1 MSGAAEDENLIVV
14 MDNVD
19 KLDLQEQL
27 KGFQLTPWFL
37 DISKAFVIIQMR
49 DETNERYKNRPPLDT
64 YRSNIAFHI
73 APPRFIDVVKRRLE
87 LAIEFLAAHANK
99 TQTYT
104 LENGAKIILP
114 EGEVG
119 RFLRLLYTH
128 LFSERRNMARV
139 LEALA
144 GRDVRKALDMFAS
157 IVTSGHIST
166 EAITSTTIGAGEV
179 RIADYHV
186 IRVLMRGDYRFFSD
200 VSGVVSNIFHF
211 DPEWQGADN
220 FICIEALYFLAM
232 SRKMQGEIGL
242 EGYFSVARVAD
253 ELERIG
259 YPRSAALEA
268 IQWLLRK
275 ELIIADHYS
284 FVDVRESDCVKIQ
297 ASGFMHLRVLCERI
311 EYLYGILTVTQI
323 SDMTT
328 AVALADSI
336 NRESQRGYCTR
347 RDQVSAVTKFSNY
360 LKYEYARNRERNPFN
375 DRDRSGAAYVIR
387 LIENELRRA
396 QSTQSPGR
404 GPQNELDL
412 Q

>member
-1 MSGAAEDENLIVV
+1 MITLNPTESSNESDVEQKFIYQFLSDAGYLDYPSPLIKTKQFLVPLRSDKKFDIGGGYYPDYLIWMSGYPVMIV
-14 MDNVD
+14 
-19 KLDLQEQL
+19 E
-27 KGFQLTPWFL
+27 
-37 DISKAFVIIQMR
+37 
-49 DETNERYKNRPPLDT
+49 
-64 YRSNIAFHI
+64 
-73 APPRFIDVVKRRLE
+73 
-87 LAIEFLAAHANK
+87 
-99 TQTYT
+99 
-104 LENGAKIILP
+104 AKHPDLP

-166 EAITSTTIGAGEV
+166 EAITSNTIGAGEV

-211 DPEWQGADN
+211 DPDWEGADN

-328 AVALADSI
+328 AIALADSI

-347 RDQVSAVTKFSNY
+347 RDQVSAVEKFSTY

-375 DRDRSGAAYVIR
+375 DSDRSGAAYVIR

-396 QSTQSPGR
+396 QTPQSLGR